1 MDAYL
6 LQVAWVLFTVAL
18 PALLLGLLWGRRVG
32 IRTGRRRASSL
43 CSCGHAR
50 GFHAMGTGKCCA
62 SRTTG
67 RDGCQVYDGPAPL
80 PSLNDILG
88 GSS

>member
-1 MDAYL
+1 MGAYL
-6 LQVAWVLFTVAL
+6 LQVAYVLIAVAL
-18 PALLLGLLWGRRVG
+18 PAFGSGLLLGRRTG

-50 GFHAMGTGKCCA
+50 GFHVMGTGRCCA

-67 RDGCQVYDGPAPL
+67 RDGCQIYDGPPPL

-88 GSS
+88 GGA